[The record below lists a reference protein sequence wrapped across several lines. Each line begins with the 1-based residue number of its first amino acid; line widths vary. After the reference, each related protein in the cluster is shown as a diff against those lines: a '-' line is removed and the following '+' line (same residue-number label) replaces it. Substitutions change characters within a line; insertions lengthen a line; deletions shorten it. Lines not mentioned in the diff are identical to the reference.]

1 MARKNH
7 QAVTEEQTSQ
17 EQTKS
22 QELIKAE
29 QRVKEIRER
38 ERKDKVITEARN
50 DLQAFESEYD
60 HAKEVFFKVNGARR
74 VLKNAGL
81 L

>member
-7 QAVTEEQTSQ
+7 QAVTEEQAPETN
-17 EQTKS
+17 KS
-22 QELIKAE
+22 QELIEAE

-38 ERKDKVITEARN
+38 ERKDKVITQARN
-50 DLQAFESEYD
+50 DLSAFESEYD

>member
-7 QAVTEEQTSQ
+7 QAVTEEQALETN
-17 EQTKS
+17 KS
-22 QELIKAE
+22 QELIEAE

-38 ERKDKVITEARN
+38 ERKDKVITQARN
-50 DLQAFESEYD
+50 DLSTFESEYD